1 MIGMVIFLD
10 LLESKNRKTETNPLI
25 STGATVM
32 KIDTK
37 DPKEVPQE
45 LDIALDLEYSG
56 GCHIAMQV
64 DLVFNKSVY
73 LAVKLV
79 HLQGRARLQFRRHPL
94 AHWSFAF
101 YEVMFE
107 TLIQVSCYLETRPC
121 LMQVYCK
128 YFKVMI
134 KSKQ

>member
-1 MIGMVIFLD
+1 
-10 LLESKNRKTETNPLI
+10 
-25 STGATVM
+25 M

-107 TLIQVSCYLETRPC
+107 TLIQVSCYLETHPC
-121 LMQVYCK
+121 PIQLPASSSFVAE
-128 YFKVMI
+128 I
-134 KSKQ
+134 NLSI